1 LFFLRTFVCGW
12 TPHKSPIRRRDR
24 AERLFG
30 VKDCSPK
37 EQTGAP
43 DARSRGSSLALDPP
57 RMPVGS
63 SERATAPALSLH
75 PDRFFDP
82 EPSVRR
88 AARTLYEEMRELPL
102 VCPHGHVDPSLL
114 AEDRAFPEPAAL
126 LITPDHYLFRMLFS
140 QGVSLES
147 LGVPA
152 RDPATALE
160 RDPRKVWRT
169 FAAHYHLFRGTPSR
183 AWLDYELHELFGVR
197 ERLCAESADRIYD
210 QIDERLKSPEFR
222 PRALFDSFNI
232 EVLATTD
239 AATDE
244 LRHHQAIRA
253 SGWKGTVVP
262 TFRPDALFRIATPSW
277 RAELATLERVIGATV
292 STFADLRAALV
303 TRRTA
308 FRALGATA
316 TDHAVE
322 EPYTERLADDAA
334 EALFAKALRGEA
346 VPADQKRFEAH
357 MLMEMARMSV
367 DDGLVMQIHP
377 GSLRDHNSQVFA
389 RFGHDKGADIP
400 LRTEYTRNLRNL
412 LDAYGSDSRFRLVLF
427 TLDES
432 TYSRELAPIAGHYPA
447 VRLGPAWWF
456 HDSIDGM
463 TRYRQLTT
471 ETAGIYNTAGFNDDT
486 RAFCSIP
493 ARHDLARRVDAN
505 WLGGLVARHV
515 VEMDEARAMGRAL
528 AYELA
533 RETYRFGPGTGDD
546 GAAPAGAPMAGATA

>member
-1 LFFLRTFVCGW
+1 
-12 TPHKSPIRRRDR
+12 
-24 AERLFG
+24 
-30 VKDCSPK
+30 
-37 EQTGAP
+37 
-43 DARSRGSSLALDPP
+43 
-57 RMPVGS
+57 MPVGS

-82 EPSVRR
+82 EPAVRR

-253 SGWKGTVVP
+253 SGWTGTVVP

-316 TDHAVE
+316 TDHA
-322 EPYTERLADDAA
+322 L
-334 EALFAKALRGEA
+334 
-346 VPADQKRFEAH
+346 
-357 MLMEMARMSV
+357 
-367 DDGLVMQIHP
+367 
-377 GSLRDHNSQVFA
+377 
-389 RFGHDKGADIP
+389 
-400 LRTEYTRNLRNL
+400 
-412 LDAYGSDSRFRLVLF
+412 
-427 TLDES
+427 
-432 TYSRELAPIAGHYPA
+432 
-447 VRLGPAWWF
+447 
-456 HDSIDGM
+456 
-463 TRYRQLTT
+463 
-471 ETAGIYNTAGFNDDT
+471 
-486 RAFCSIP
+486 
-493 ARHDLARRVDAN
+493 
-505 WLGGLVARHV
+505 
-515 VEMDEARAMGRAL
+515 
-528 AYELA
+528 
-533 RETYRFGPGTGDD
+533 
-546 GAAPAGAPMAGATA
+546 